1 MSSSRPVFRS
11 RWLPY
16 LLVAPQLIITVIFF
30 IWPAGEALWYS
41 LQSVDPF
48 GFSSQFVGLDNFVT
62 LFHDSYYLD
71 SFWTTIKFSTFVT
84 VSGLLVSLFFAAL
97 VEYIVR
103 GSRFYQTL
111 MLLPYAVAPAVAAVL
126 WIFLFNPGRGLITHF
141 LAEFG
146 YDWNHAQ
153 NSGQAMFLVVFASV
167 WKQISY
173 NFLFFYAALQS
184 IPRSLIEAAA
194 IDGAGPIRRFF
205 KIALPLIAPVS
216 FFLLVV
222 NLVYAFF
229 DTFPVIDAATSGGP
243 VQATTTLIY
252 KIYREG
258 FTGLDLASS
267 AAQSVVL
274 MFLVIVLT
282 VVQFRYVESKVR
294 YQLIENRPWLTIFSH
309 TMLILGIAVILFPLY
324 VAFVAATLDK
334 QAVYAAPMT
343 LIPGTHLLENIHN
356 IWVNGVGT
364 NSAPFWRMLLNS
376 FVMAFSITLGKIT
389 VSMLSAFAIVWFRF
403 PLRNLFF
410 WMIFITLMLP
420 VEVRIFPTV
429 EVIANLQMLD
439 SYAGLTLPLMAS
451 ATATFLFRQ
460 FFMTLPDEL
469 VEAARIDG
477 ASPMRFFCDIVFPL
491 SKTNLAAL
499 FVITFIYGWNQYLW
513 PLLIITDVDLG
524 TTVAGI
530 KGMIATGEGTTEW
543 NSVMVAMLLTLIPPV
558 VIVLVMQRAFVR
570 GLVDSE
576 K

>member
-1 MSSSRPVFRS
+1 MSRALRENLWADTATRQMLNKPPLPFTKGLRLGNMPQIRVIVDEELESVWTGKKTPQQALDTAVERGNQLLRRFEIDEVLISVMSDAFRLSDPASRVGRISEAHPAQFRINRNVIIPS
-11 RWLPY
+11 GVPLALAALSAGRAAAHHHRY
-16 LLVAPQLIITVIFF
+16 LF

-222 NLVYAFF
+222 NTVYAFF

-294 YQLIENRPWLTIFSH
+294 YQ
-309 TMLILGIAVILFPLY
+309 
-324 VAFVAATLDK
+324 
-334 QAVYAAPMT
+334 
-343 LIPGTHLLENIHN
+343 
-356 IWVNGVGT
+356 
-364 NSAPFWRMLLNS
+364 
-376 FVMAFSITLGKIT
+376 
-389 VSMLSAFAIVWFRF
+389 
-403 PLRNLFF
+403 
-410 WMIFITLMLP
+410 
-420 VEVRIFPTV
+420 
-429 EVIANLQMLD
+429 
-439 SYAGLTLPLMAS
+439 
-451 ATATFLFRQ
+451 
-460 FFMTLPDEL
+460 
-469 VEAARIDG
+469 
-477 ASPMRFFCDIVFPL
+477 
-491 SKTNLAAL
+491 
-499 FVITFIYGWNQYLW
+499 
-513 PLLIITDVDLG
+513 
-524 TTVAGI
+524 
-530 KGMIATGEGTTEW
+530 
-543 NSVMVAMLLTLIPPV
+543 
-558 VIVLVMQRAFVR
+558 
-570 GLVDSE
+570 
-576 K
+576 